1 MNKVKNNRNL
11 ISTIV
16 LLALLNVTAL
26 FLLWYGNPS
35 RQAQI
40 NNEKNIKQSNE
51 RIKNLLGN
59 ELGFDEEQINQ
70 FLKVRHD
77 HKKRT
82 SEIQDII
89 RQIKKQ
95 MLNVILQD
103 NPPAVL
109 SDSLVKLS
117 LENMGKLDKLTFEH
131 FLKIRKIC
139 KPEQLDKLK
148 ILLND
153 FYRKG
158 PEMGMDS
165 GPPPHGSGEKG
176 IHPPP
181 PQGERPNGPPPR
193 GERPPKRN

>member
-1 MNKVKNNRNL
+1 MNKVKPNRNL
-11 ISTIV
+11 IITIV

-35 RQAQI
+35 RQAQF
-40 NNEKNIKQSNE
+40 NNEKNIEQGNE
-51 RIKNLLGN
+51 RIQNLLGN

-70 FLKVRHD
+70 FLKVRDD

-82 SEIQDII
+82 SEIQDNI

-109 SDSLVKLS
+109 SDSLLKLS
-117 LENMGKLDKLTFEH
+117 LENISKLDNLTFEH

-153 FYRKG
+153 FYREG
-158 PEMGMDS
+158 PEMGMDG
-165 GPPPHGSGEKG
+165 GPPPRGAGEKG
-176 IHPPP
+176 NGSPPK
-181 PQGERPNGPPPR
+181 GERPNGPPPH